1 LGVDKALDRS
11 KSTRRDLLKLAG
23 AAAIGAAGASALGAT
38 KVRAAG
44 SGATIGAFFNPL
56 HIASGHLAPHAEVV
70 IGPFPY
76 PGSTVFTSANYI
88 GIVGNLTAKNWKGAG
103 WMSIRSTDFAFDP
116 PHQGINL
123 NFSGPPRAWSNWFIC
138 QFGFTFTPGP
148 DIVSNGQFIIRNGPS
163 HADYVVDLHGFLTGD
178 Q

>member
-1 LGVDKALDRS
+1 MDVDKALVRS

-23 AAAIGAAGASALGAT
+23 AAAIGAAGASALGVT
-38 KVRAAG
+38 RVRAAG

-56 HIASGHLAPHAEVV
+56 NIASGHLAPNAEVV

-76 PGSTVFTSANYI
+76 PGSAVFTSQNYI
-88 GIVGNLTAKNWKGAG
+88 GIVGNLTAKRWRGTG
-103 WMSIRSTDFAFDP
+103 WMSVRSTDFPFDP

-123 NFSGPPRAWSNWFIC
+123 NFSGPPHAWSNWFIC
-138 QFGFTFTPGP
+138 QFGFTFEPGQ

>member
-1 LGVDKALDRS
+1 VDKALDRS

-103 WMSIRSTDFAFDP
+103 WMSVRSTDFPFDLLTRASTSTSAARRGRGRTGSSVSSGSPLSRRRTSSATASSSSATARRP
-116 PHQGINL
+116 PTM
-123 NFSGPPRAWSNWFIC
+123 WW
-138 QFGFTFTPGP
+138 TFTA
-148 DIVSNGQFIIRNGPS
+148 S
-163 HADYVVDLHGFLTGD
+163 
-178 Q
+178 

>member
-1 LGVDKALDRS
+1 VDKALDRS
-11 KSTRRDLLKLAG
+11 KSTRRDLLRLAG
-23 AAAIGAAGASALGAT
+23 AAAIGAAGASALSAT
-38 KVRAAG
+38 RVARAAG

-56 HIASGHLAPHAEVV
+56 HIASGHLAPNAEVV

-76 PGSTVFTSANYI
+76 PGSTVFTSQNYI
-88 GIVGNLTAKNWKGAG
+88 GIVGNLTARRWKGAG

-116 PHQGINL
+116 AHQGINL
-123 NFSGPPRAWSNWFIC
+123 NFSGAPRAWSNWFIC